1 MAMIAE
7 FVNLKQVGLS
17 REQALARLVAW
28 HQGQGHRVL
37 VLAGD
42 EAQAQELDRLLWT
55 YDPASFVPHALA
67 GGPDE
72 AQEPV
77 LIASQPQN
85 PHAATVQVLTGPQQ
99 ALAPGMEQVILLVP
113 AEEGP
118 ELDTYRQRYKELS
131 QTSGVK
137 MRHTTRLP
145 G

>member
-1 MAMIAE
+1 MIAE

-17 REQALARLVAW
+17 RDQTLARLVAW
-28 HQGQGHRVL
+28 HQGQGRRVL

-42 EAQAQELDRLLWT
+42 EMQVQELDELLWT

-67 GGPDE
+67 GGPDQ
-72 AQEPV
+72 AREPV

-85 PHAATVQVLTGPQQ
+85 PHAAQVQVLTGPQQ
-99 ALAPGMEQVILLVP
+99 PLAPGIEHLILLVP

-118 ELDTYRQRYKELS
+118 ELEAFRQRYKELS
-131 QTSGVK
+131 QTTGVQ